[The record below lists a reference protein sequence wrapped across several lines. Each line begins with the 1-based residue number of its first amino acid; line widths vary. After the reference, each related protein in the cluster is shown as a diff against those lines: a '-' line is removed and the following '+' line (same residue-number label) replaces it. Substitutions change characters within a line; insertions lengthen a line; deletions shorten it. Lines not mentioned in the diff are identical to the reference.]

1 MQPFLDENFLLAT
14 SCAREMF
21 AACKDA
27 PVFDWHCHLS
37 PKEIYENLPP
47 ADIAQLWLG
56 GDHYKWRAMRSCGVP
71 EELVTGSAEGA
82 KKFNAWAACCPKLIG
97 NPLYHWTHLELQR
110 FFSCFAPL
118 DEGSAQDIWKNCNA
132 QIADG
137 GFAPR
142 ELIARSNVAALCTTD
157 DPADS
162 LEYHKAL
169 GLEDLPFKVFPAFR
183 PDKAL
188 GIEQEGFTLWLAQLE
203 QAVGQPV
210 KSFDSLRLAL
220 LERVEFFDSL
230 GCCASDHG
238 FPYVP
243 FAPAEDD
250 ALEGIFAARLRGEIP
265 DTLQADQ
272 YKTALLRA
280 LAAAYAQKDWAM
292 ELHIGPMRSNN
303 ARMLRA
309 IGPDTGFDSVGDWPV
324 AYTLSRFLDSLDEGG
339 QLPKTVL
346 FNINPRDSYVL
357 GTMIG
362 NFQSSEASGK
372 MQYGPAW
379 WFLDHIDGMREQL
392 KILGNLGALGAFIGM
407 VTDSRSFLSYPRH
420 EYFRRIF
427 CALAGEWVEQGL
439 YPYDREKLAALA
451 NEVAFGNAQRYFG
464 LGFTGGATSAG
475 TNLVAA

>member
-1 MQPFLDENFLLAT
+1 MQPFLNQNFLLST
-14 SCAREMF
+14 PCAREMF

-27 PVFDWHCHLS
+27 PIFDWHCHL
-37 PKEIYENLPP
+37 PPREIYENQAP

-71 EELVTGSAEGA
+71 EEYITGSASGWE
-82 KKFNAWAACCPKLIG
+82 KFKAWAACMPKLIG
-97 NPLYHWTHLELQR
+97 NPLYHWTHLELRR
-110 FFSCFAPL
+110 FFGPFAPL
-118 DEGSAQDIWKNCNA
+118 DEGTAEEIWKSCNR
-132 QIADG
+132 QIAGG

-142 ELIARSNVAALCTTD
+142 ELIAKSNVAALCTTD

-169 GLEDLPFKVFPAFR
+169 AGEGLNFKVLPAFR

-188 GIEQEGFTLWLAQLE
+188 GIEQEGFLPWLKQLE
-203 QAVGQPV
+203 QAVGHPIQ
-210 KSFDSLRLAL
+210 SFGALRSAL
-220 LERVEFFDSL
+220 LERVDFFDSL

-238 FPYVP
+238 FTYVP
-243 FAPAEDD
+243 CAE
-250 ALEGIFAARLRGEIP
+250 ASEQELEEIFSARLRGNIP

-272 YKTALLRA
+272 HKTALLRA
-280 LAAAYAQKDWAM
+280 LAAAYAQKGWVM

-309 IGPDTGFDSVGDWPV
+309 VGPDTGFDSIGDWPV
-324 AYTLSRFLDSLDEGG
+324 AHPLSRFLDSLDGRG

-346 FNINPRDSYVL
+346 FNLNPRDSYVL

-362 NFQSSEASGK
+362 NFQAGGGR

-392 KILGNLGALGAFIGM
+392 KILGNLGALGTFIGM

-427 CALAGEWVEQGL
+427 CGLVGEWVEQGL
-439 YPYDREKLAALA
+439 YPYHKESLAALA
-451 NEVAFGNAQRYFG
+451 NDIAFGNAARYFG
-464 LGFTGGATSAG
+464 LEA
-475 TNLVAA
+475 